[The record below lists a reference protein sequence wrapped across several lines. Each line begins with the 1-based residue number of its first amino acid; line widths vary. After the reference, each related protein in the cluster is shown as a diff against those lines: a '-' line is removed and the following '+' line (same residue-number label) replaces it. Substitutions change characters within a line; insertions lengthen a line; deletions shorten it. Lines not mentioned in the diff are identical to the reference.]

1 MLKDEIIIINTSAPL
16 RNYMKRRPSHY
27 AEILSSDNRVI
38 NVSWANFRDR
48 NNFKTSCA
56 WEEKIFF
63 RFPGTRFNLVQKL
76 NKRLYTQ
83 SIRRFVKSLP
93 NKPIVWSFYSGDYEI
108 YKDIPKKLQVLE
120 ICDDTPEFFAY
131 DPQKYQEVK
140 MKEDTLTC
148 SADVVFTISDYLK
161 KKSKLFEKIYM

>member
-83 SIRRFVKSLP
+83 SMDEQQLI
-93 NKPIVWSFYSGDYEI
+93 NEGYYEI